1 VAPRKGLKVAD
12 YQRLADQGY
21 SKSEAARLLGVRVQ
35 TVHMVAVKN
44 RITFMMGYR
53 RKEKRD
59 ALAIQQAAAE

>member
-1 VAPRKGLKVAD
+1 
-12 YQRLADQGY
+12 
-21 SKSEAARLLGVRVQ
+21 
-35 TVHMVAVKN
+35 MVAVKN